1 MNFDLIVVLYF
12 CSNKL
17 CSPRVLS
24 CLHVFCEVCIDK
36 LMVNEAG
43 DSLKYDLAVECP
55 LCKQETKVVIIFF
68 LSFVFLVLMLLAN
81 L

>member
-1 MNFDLIVVLYF
+1 MILIIYKIVIIC

-24 CLHVFCEVCIDK
+24 CLHVFCEACIDK

-43 DSLKYDLAVECP
+43 DSLKFDLAVECP
-55 LCKQETKVVIIFF
+55 ICKQETKVIYEFNC
-68 LSFVFLVLMLLAN
+68 LAQVQ
-81 L
+81 